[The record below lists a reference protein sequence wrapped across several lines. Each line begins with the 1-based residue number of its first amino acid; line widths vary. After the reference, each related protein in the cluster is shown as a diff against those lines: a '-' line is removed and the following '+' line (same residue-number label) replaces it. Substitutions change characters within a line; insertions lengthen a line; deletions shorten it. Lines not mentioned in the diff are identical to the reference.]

1 MGTLPVKMAPRRLW
15 CVTCVLALTLVL
27 NTVEADA
34 NNLGHDTNEGLSNEI
49 FDASRLTATT
59 DRDANKEV
67 SHEATSSDRGGHQAY
82 KLVKSRTEC
91 GGRETSSNQVSVEAC
106 AAKCVSGFF
115 AYGRKSG
122 RCSGSKC
129 KCLCEKVGTQC
140 KQVSHAHYDLYRH
153 AQATATTQAVAK
165 KKDSKYQQSKGEF
178 TFSPISTQSEGTKV
192 LYVTDKD
199 LRASNSQSTG
209 TTLFPGPGVL
219 PDGFEKNVQVSNNFS
234 LSFWIK
240 LHQTTDWQSLV
251 KLGSG
256 WSVEPS
262 NGAVDADNWWV
273 SLPRGSVGIDCG
285 IAFGVN
291 PFYVTKSLAT
301 STACI
306 PRGRWTYVALT
317 VTSTEFDIRM
327 NGIPFLSGLFPK
339 KRVQS
344 SGSKTLRIG
353 GNHQSLQ
360 KSRRSAYDPSTTQK
374 AMEIAH
380 LTYYNSASYGSGG
393 PEPLQAIPKGV
404 GKYVTKN
411 ETGSCKFPSAAYLIQ
426 DQGDMS
432 SNTRSTKAV
441 CMNIAQE
448 STNPYCFMKGEQTTC
463 TKQRFEITHI
473 DSIVYAIHIQ
483 KIVHCQLN
491 VTDPMKKATLCDVV
505 KQVGCYTSLRAH
517 WSDSNNALDSC
528 KDNSYRCV
536 PTHRLPT
543 FDKLELFANPAE
555 KNFVACHDLYNATAY
570 VAHHPSLQRKCRH
583 GFMKYNY
590 DCPLFGT
597 VLQGTNIIKKMASA
611 TTRIAT
617 TA

>member
-1 MGTLPVKMAPRRLW
+1 L
-15 CVTCVLALTLVL
+15 
-27 NTVEADA
+27 
-34 NNLGHDTNEGLSNEI
+34 
-49 FDASRLTATT
+49 
-59 DRDANKEV
+59 
-67 SHEATSSDRGGHQAY
+67 
-82 KLVKSRTEC
+82 
-91 GGRETSSNQVSVEAC
+91 GGRFYYKDTSITNI
-106 AAKCVSGFF
+106 KLLHPNGM
-115 AYGRKSG
+115 K
-122 RCSGSKC
+122 
-129 KCLCEKVGTQC
+129 
-140 KQVSHAHYDLYRH
+140 KQLSAPAH
-153 AQATATTQAVAK
+153 
-165 KKDSKYQQSKGEF
+165 QQSKGEF

-219 PDGFEKNVQVSNNFS
+219 PDGFEKNVQVSTNFS

-256 WSVEPS
+256 WSVNPS

-291 PFYVTKSLAT
+291 PFSKVTKSLAT

-327 NGIPFLSGLFPK
+327 NGIPFLSGFFPK

-353 GNHQSLQ
+353 GNHQSRQ
-360 KSRRSAYDPSTTQK
+360 KSRQSAYDPPTTRK

-393 PEPLQAIPKGV
+393 PETLQAIPKGV
-404 GKYVTKN
+404 GKYVTKD
-411 ETGSCKFPSAAYLIQ
+411 EAGSCKFPSAAYLIQ

-448 STNPYCFMKGEQTTC
+448 STKPYCFMKGEQTTC

-590 DCPLFGT
+590 DCPLFST
-597 VLQGTNIIKKMASA
+597 VLQGTNIIKEMASA